1 MNGVDKEEVKADYL
15 SGMKHKDIEKKYNLS
30 SNTLKSW
37 IKRYHWSEEKKGAP
51 LKRKKGAP
59 LNNKN
64 AVGNMG
70 GAPEK
75 NSNAVKHGLFQKYLP
90 SDTLDI
96 IDSMDDKTPL
106 DLLWDSIQIQYA
118 AIIRAQ
124 NIMYVRDAAD
134 KTTTKVGYT
143 DGKVVGETWEVQQAW
158 DKQANF
164 MKAQSRA
171 IDSLRGM
178 IKDYLAMEGA
188 SKQGEKVQVQDWKAA
203 IIEIAKR
210 RGKKTDGGID

>member
-1 MNGVDKEEVKADYL
+1 MNGVDKEEVRADYL
-15 SGMKHKDIEKKYNLS
+15 DGMKHKDIEKKYGLS
-30 SNTLKSW
+30 ANTLKSW
-37 IKRYHWSEEKKGAP
+37 IKRYHWSEAKKGAP
-51 LKRKKGAP
+51 KKQKKGAP

-90 SDTLDI
+90 EDALGI
-96 IDSMDDKTPL
+96 IDSMDGKTPL
-106 DLLWDSIQIQYA
+106 DLIWDSIQIQYV

-124 NIMYVRDAAD
+124 KIMYVKDAD
-134 KTTTKVGYT
+134 DRTMTKVGYT
-143 DGKVVGETWEVQQAW
+143 DGKIVGETWEVQQAW

-178 IKDYLAMEGA
+178 IKDYLELEGT
-188 SKQGEKVQVQDWKAA
+188 SKQGAREQAQDWKTA

-210 RGKKTDGGID
+210 RRKKTDGGTD

>member
-1 MNGVDKEEVKADYL
+1 MNGVDKEEVRADYL
-15 SGMKHKDIEKKYNLS
+15 SGMKHKDIEEKYSLS

-37 IKRYHWSEEKKGAP
+37 IKRYHWSEAKKGAP
-51 LKRKKGAP
+51 KKKKKGAP

-64 AVGNMG
+64 AAGNMG
-70 GAPEK
+70 GAPTK
-75 NSNAVKHGLFQKYLP
+75 NDNAMKHGLFQKYLP
-90 SDTLDI
+90 NDTLGI
-96 IDSMDDKTPL
+96 IDSMDDKSPL

-124 NIMYVRDAAD
+124 KIMYVKDAKD
-134 KTTTKVGYT
+134 KTETKVGYT
-143 DGKVVGETWEVQQAW
+143 VGKVTGETWEVQQAW

-164 MKAQSRA
+164 IKAQSRA

-178 IKDYLAMEGA
+178 IKDYIEIEGS
-188 SKQGEKVQVQDWKAA
+188 SKQSAKEQAQDWKTA

-210 RGKKTDGGID
+210 RGKKADGGTD